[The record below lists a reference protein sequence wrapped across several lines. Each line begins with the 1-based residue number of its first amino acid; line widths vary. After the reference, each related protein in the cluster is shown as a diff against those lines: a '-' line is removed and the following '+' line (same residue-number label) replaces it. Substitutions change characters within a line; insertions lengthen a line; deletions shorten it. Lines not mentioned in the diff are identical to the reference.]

1 MEETMKL
8 VADKKTEICPGPD
21 PAPHAPDRVAVPP
34 GAVDTH
40 AHIVGDKFVPERSY
54 TPPPASTEDYLHML
68 DATGMTYGVLVQV
81 SVHGTDN
88 SLLVEAL
95 RTHPGRLRGVA
106 VAPPDLSDRAL
117 ADLKDAGVTGLR
129 LNTVTGGG
137 IGLEQLDRLEPV
149 CAELGWHLQ
158 FLSNPDALAEA
169 APRLSRLTVPY
180 VLDHLC
186 DPDIAAGTGAPGWKL
201 VLQLMAD
208 GAWVK
213 LSGANRLSD
222 PPYTDTIPFARSL
235 VEAAPDRCV
244 YGSDWPHVGF
254 WGPMPNDGDLV
265 DLLADWVPDP
275 ARRDAILTVNAQR
288 LYGFPTH

>member
-1 MEETMKL
+1 MTNMELPAT
-8 VADKKTEICPGPD
+8 ASKTEFSPGPD
-21 PAPHAPDRVAVPP
+21 PAPRAPRRVTVPA

-40 AHIVGDKFVPERSY
+40 AHIVGDTLIPERSY
-54 TPPPASTEDYLHML
+54 TPPPASTADYLRML
-68 DATGMTYGVLVQV
+68 DATRMTYGVLVQI

-95 RTHPGRLRGVA
+95 RANPGRLRGVA
-106 VAPPDLSDRAL
+106 VAPADLSDRAL
-117 ADLKDAGVTGLR
+117 GELKDAGVVGLR

-137 IGLEQLDRLEPV
+137 IGLDQLNRLEPV

-158 FLSNPDALAEA
+158 FLSNPSALAEA

-186 DPDIAAGTGAPGWKL
+186 APDVTAGTGSPEWQLVLKL
-201 VLQLMAD
+201 VAD

-213 LSGANRLSD
+213 LSGANRLAD
-222 PPYTDTIPFARSL
+222 PPYADVIPFARSL
-235 VEAAPDRCV
+235 AETAPDRCV
-244 YGSDWPHVGF
+244 YGSDWPHTGF

-275 ARRDAILTVNAQR
+275 ATRDAVLAGNAQR
-288 LYGFPTH
+288 LYGFPAA

>member
-1 MEETMKL
+1 MK
-8 VADKKTEICPGPD
+8 VPAAAKTEVSPGPD
-21 PAPHAPDRVAVPP
+21 PAPRAPRRVTVPA

-40 AHIVGDKFVPERSY
+40 AHIVGHAFIAERSY
-54 TPPPASTEDYLHML
+54 TPPPASIDDYLRML
-68 DATGMTYGVLVQV
+68 DATRMTYGVLVQV

-95 RTHPGRLRGVA
+95 RAFPRRLRGVA
-106 VAPPDLSDRAL
+106 VAPADLSDRAL
-117 ADLKDAGVTGLR
+117 GQLKDAGVAGLR

-137 IGLEQLDRLEPV
+137 IGLDQLDLFEPV
-149 CAELGWHLQ
+149 CREMGWHLQ
-158 FLSNPDALAEA
+158 FLSNPPTLAA
-169 APRLSRLTVPY
+169 MAPRLSRLTVPY

-186 DPDIAAGTGAPGWKL
+186 DPDVTAGNSPEWQAVLKL
-201 VLQLMAD
+201 VAD

-213 LSGANRLSD
+213 LSGANRLAD
-222 PPYTDTIPFARSL
+222 PPYREVIPFARSL

-265 DLLADWVPDP
+265 DLLADWVPD
-275 ARRDAILTVNAQR
+275 AVMRDAVLAGNAQR
-288 LYGFPTH
+288 LYGFPAA